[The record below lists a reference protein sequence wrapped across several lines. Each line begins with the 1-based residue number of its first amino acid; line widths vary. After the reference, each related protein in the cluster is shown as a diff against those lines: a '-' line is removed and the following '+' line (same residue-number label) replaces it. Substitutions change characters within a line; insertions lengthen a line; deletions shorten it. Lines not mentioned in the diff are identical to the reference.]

1 MQIKFNFKNFEPSD
15 HLREYAHSRFE
26 KLSKYLTGKDNPE
39 LQVNFEVE
47 KYRHI
52 IEAILTA
59 KNLHL
64 SATEES
70 EDMYAS
76 VDMVLDKLEAQ
87 VKKIREKAKDRHKNK
102 KSVRMDVIKLSQEE
116 GKSPVPVIEKT
127 DHFEPKPMSV
137 EEAALQLDTLNYEF
151 LVFLN
156 AENERVNVIYK
167 RKDGNFGLI
176 DPGI

>member
-1 MQIKFNFKNFEPSD
+1 MEIKFNFKNFEPSE
-15 HLREYAHSRFE
+15 HLKNYAQTRFS
-26 KLSKYLTGKDNPE
+26 KLSKYISDKDNLKLE
-39 LQVNFEVE
+39 VNFEVE

-59 KNLHL
+59 KNLHI
-64 SATEES
+64 SAKEEH

-76 VDMVLDKLEAQ
+76 VDLVLDKLEAQ
-87 VKKIREKAKDRHKNK
+87 VKKLREKAKSKHRNK
-102 KSVRMDVIKLSQEE
+102 VRMDVIQFNKEDKK
-116 GKSPVPVIEKT
+116 GPVIVET

-156 AENERVNVIYK
+156 AEEERINVIYK

>member
-15 HLREYAHSRFE
+15 HLKSYAQTRFE
-26 KLSKYLTGKDNPE
+26 KLAKYLSKNDSPE

-59 KNLHL
+59 KNLHI
-64 SATEES
+64 SATEEN

-76 VDMVLDKLEAQ
+76 IDLVLDKLEAQ
-87 VKKIREKAKDRHKNK
+87 VRKIREKIKDRHKNK
-102 KSVRMDVIKLSQEE
+102 TKVRMDIIKFNKEE
-116 GKSPVPVIEKT
+116 KSGPIIEKT

-137 EEAALQLDTLNYEF
+137 EEAALQLEALKYEF

-156 AENERVNVIYK
+156 AESERVNVIYK

-176 DPGI
+176 DPGM